1 MEIGEYYI
9 SCQFKNC
16 DDNFIWVFS
25 GTYGPISNSGREA
38 LWSDIG
44 DIRGLWNDPWCIS
57 RDFNVVRLPKERRNC
72 LRMSLA
78 MRRFSEV
85 IDKLQLRDLPLTG
98 GSFTWCGRFLVS
110 EDWESH
116 FCGLFQCLLPKP
128 TSDHAPIL
136 LDGGGITGRKTP
148 LHSENMWLKVEGFT
162 DLSGIGGWAI
172 ISGDPAVIFLLVN

>member
-1 MEIGEYYI
+1 M
-9 SCQFKNC
+9 
-16 DDNFIWVFS
+16 
-25 GTYGPISNSGREA
+25 
-38 LWSDIG
+38 
-44 DIRGLWNDPWCIS
+44 
-57 RDFNVVRLPKERRNC
+57 
-72 LRMSLA
+72 
-78 MRRFSEV
+78 
-85 IDKLQLRDLPLTG
+85 RDLPLTG

-148 LHSENMWLKVEGFT
+148 LHFENMWLKVEGFT

>member
-85 IDKLQLRDLPLTG
+85 ID
-98 GSFTWCGRFLVS
+98 
-110 EDWESH
+110 
-116 FCGLFQCLLPKP
+116 
-128 TSDHAPIL
+128 
-136 LDGGGITGRKTP
+136 
-148 LHSENMWLKVEGFT
+148 EGFASHRGLLHLVWSL
-162 DLSGIGGWAI
+162 LSLRRLGESLLRP
-172 ISGDPAVIFLLVN
+172 ISMSVA